1 MAVIKGDF
9 IDNAEIWRAVHNAL
23 INNGWTVVSADSSSF
38 DTALKAGVNV
48 KSGFTRNECTY
59 KGIGYNP
66 TRPPYIQIRYVALK
80 ESNLKSIM
88 VKMGT
93 GYNRETNELTNAN
106 QEWHFTS
113 FDKVAGSYHICVDNA
128 ALFMQLTQNNVY
140 QTLYLG
146 LFLPLMTP
154 MQYQLPMTVKGMRWV
169 NSNDA
174 VYTPSASEIAKGT
187 KTSDLFNLNYDYES
201 TSAFI
206 LNVYTPSNLYQ
217 RCSIESFIEQN
228 PYAFTTGRV
237 TKMHD
242 FETIYRSA
250 TVDNLIFA
258 KNVMISD
265 TTNFPYTILGAFKF
279 IVILFGQ
286 YNIGSTVTLNG
297 KKYRIYLSIST
308 NVFYGVEDE

>member
-9 IDNAEIWRAVHNAL
+9 IDNAEIWRAIHNAL
-23 INNGWTVVSADSSSF
+23 VNNGWTVVSADSSSF

-59 KGIGYNP
+59 KGVGYNP
-66 TRPPYIQIRYVALK
+66 TRPPYIQIRYVARN

-93 GYNRETNELTNAN
+93 GYIKETNELVNPN
-106 QEWHFTS
+106 EEWHFIC
-113 FDKVAGSYHICVDNA
+113 FDKLAGSYHICVDNG

-140 QTLYLG
+140 QTLYFG

-174 VYTPSASEIAKGT
+174 IYNPTTAEIAKGT
-187 KTSDLFNLNYDYES
+187 RTSDLFNVNYDNES
-201 TSAFI
+201 ASAFI

-217 RCSIESFIEQN
+217 RCSIESFIEKDPYGFTN
-228 PYAFTTGRV
+228 PRV
-237 TKMHD
+237 AKLYD

-250 TVDNLIFA
+250 TVNNLIFA

-286 YNIGSTVTLNG
+286 YNIGSTVTVNG
-297 KKYRIYLSIST
+297 KKYRVYLSVST